1 MVADGLERHD
11 GWLSTRAWLQDS
23 DLHVVQRCWVI
34 AEINFSVSSEYRIA
48 YAVFVLK
55 YGHGTYPGAD
65 GGAGVETVYSVLN
78 DGRSL
83 QIRRQVWE
91 PSGDNESCP
100 CWQQFAKCEKD
111 GLDSMLVEKGGSIRN
126 AFLDGATL
134 SKPDRILAEPKT
146 VEAVGPYT
154 KVPTPPLMPC
164 APSGAPSRQPIAR
177 RRFQRPAVAAASP

>member
-1 MVADGLERHD
+1 MPGTVPIFIMWEARNHGFGVRMGQVVADGLERHD

-23 DLHVVQRCWVI
+23 DLHVVQR
-34 AEINFSVSSEYRIA
+34 
-48 YAVFVLK
+48 
-55 YGHGTYPGAD
+55 AD